1 VEESIHVSTRA
12 QPVPHRVGWPQRRL
26 LWLLVGL
33 VLTAAIAVAVA
44 VALHATESAA
54 SRPELQRVLDGL
66 VTGPGRDAPGVTAYV
81 SGPHGTWLGSAGVAD
96 VRSGTAMDP
105 HARMRIESNSKT
117 WLAAVILQL
126 AEEGRLTLDDT
137 VARWLPDLL
146 RSHGDRI
153 TIRQLMHDTS
163 GLIDDNDVFSA
174 GPAGFDAYVARVG
187 DAGLRAEL
195 RETAARVRANPAAFV
210 PALLLVHLA
219 AWQPLVAAPG
229 TTYHH
234 SNIGWNVAGLIAAE
248 AGGKPLAALY
258 RERLFQP
265 LGLLDTAF
273 SPQGPIPG
281 PHAKGYARDGSGRLV
296 DTTAMHPAKF
306 SDGAIVTNAR
316 DEATFLHAAMDG
328 TLFPK
333 ARWLGLY
340 GSPAGATGCGAPAY
354 AGTGT
359 GDGYRSHV
367 WFDETGERVAV
378 LLLNQNRGDAAAA
391 ALRLFCAA

>member
-1 VEESIHVSTRA
+1 MSTRA
-12 QPVPHRVGWPQRRL
+12 QPLSHRTGWSWRWA

-33 VLTAAIAVAVA
+33 ALAAAVAVILD
-44 VALHATESAA
+44 VTRQSPSPRE

-66 VTGPGRDAPGVTAYV
+66 VKGPDHDAPGVTAYV
-81 SGPHGTWLGSAGVAD
+81 SGPNGIWLGSAGVAD

-105 HARMRIESNSKT
+105 DARMRIESNSKT

-126 AEEGRLTLDDT
+126 ADEGMLTLDDT
-137 VARWLPDLL
+137 VARWLPGLL

-153 TIRQLMHDTS
+153 TVRELMYDQS
-163 GLIDDNDVFSA
+163 GLIDDNDVFNASP
-174 GPAGFDAYVARVG
+174 GGFDAYLARIG
-187 DAGLRAEL
+187 DAELRTEL
-195 RETAARVRANPAAFV
+195 RETAARVRANPTARV
-210 PALLLVHLA
+210 PALLLVRLA
-219 AWQPLVAAPG
+219 AWQPLVAPPG

-234 SNIGWNVAGLIAAE
+234 SNIGWNILGLIAAE
-248 AGGKPLAALY
+248 AGGKPLPVLY

-265 LGLLDTAF
+265 LRLRDTAF
-273 SPQGPIPG
+273 SPQGPIAG
-281 PHAKGYARDGSGRLV
+281 EHAHGYARDRSGRLV

-306 SDGAIVTNAR
+306 SDGAIVTNAA
-316 DEATFLHAAMDG
+316 DEAAFLHAAMDG

-333 ARWLGLY
+333 ARWHDLY
-340 GSPAGATGCGAPAY
+340 GRPSGATGCGAPAY
-354 AGTGT
+354 AGTGA